1 MELGY
6 AYAYKMLA
14 KPALIIIGIY
24 TDPVDALDI
33 MRFHAC
39 DEVLASLETLP
50 TALAKLATHMRGQ

>member
-24 TDPVDALDI
+24 TDPVDALGH
-33 MRFHAC
+33 HA
-39 DEVLASLETLP
+39 LP
-50 TALAKLATHMRGQ
+50 CM

>member
-1 MELGY
+1 MGNFTLT
-6 AYAYKMLA
+6 ALKMLA
-14 KPALIIIGIY
+14 KPDLIIGIY

-50 TALAKLATHMRGQ
+50 PALAKLATHMRGQ